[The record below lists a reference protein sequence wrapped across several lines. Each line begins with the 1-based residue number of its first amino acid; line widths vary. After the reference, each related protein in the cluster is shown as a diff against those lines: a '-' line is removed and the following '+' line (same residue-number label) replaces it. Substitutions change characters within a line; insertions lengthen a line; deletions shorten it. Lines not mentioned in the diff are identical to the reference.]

1 MTLRAKGHRRLYLFM
16 PCGQGCTLSVI
27 GEEHPVNV
35 MFDRVRLL
43 IIDENPLVRD
53 ALATRLGTMPQLE
66 VLGSVGSVHEAQSAL
81 AQAAPDVV
89 LIEPKRLNGEGIS
102 LIETLV
108 SLPKPPLIIVLT
120 SYHDEDEELVAT
132 ELGISYYM
140 LKEIDSQ
147 ALLDAILSC
156 RNRPDYPPA

>member
-1 MTLRAKGHRRLYLFM
+1 M
-16 PCGQGCTLSVI
+16 I
-27 GEEHPVNV
+27 
-35 MFDRVRLL
+35 DRVRLL
-43 IIDENPLVRD
+43 IIDENPLVRN

-66 VLGSVGSVHEAQSAL
+66 VLGSVGSVPEAQTAL

-108 SLPKPPLIIVLT
+108 SLPRPPLIIVLT

-132 ELGISYYM
+132 ELGISCYM

-147 ALLDAILSC
+147 ALLNAILSC
-156 RNRPDYPPA
+156 RDKPDYPPA